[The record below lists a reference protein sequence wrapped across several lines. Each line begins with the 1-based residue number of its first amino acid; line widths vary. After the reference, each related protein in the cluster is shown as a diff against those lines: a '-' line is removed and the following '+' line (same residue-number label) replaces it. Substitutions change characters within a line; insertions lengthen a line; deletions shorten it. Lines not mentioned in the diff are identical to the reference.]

1 MSTVGKTRGIFY
13 RLARL
18 LGWVQII
25 TDTAEGRP
33 DKAGKRLFNKVLGRK
48 IISKTWWR

>member
-1 MSTVGKTRGIFY
+1 MSTIGKTRGIFY

-25 TDTAEGRP
+25 TDTVEGRP
-33 DKAGKRLFNKVLGRK
+33 DKASKKLWNKLIGRK
-48 IISKTWWR
+48 VVRRMWWR

>member
-13 RLARL
+13 RIARL

-33 DKAGKRLFNKVLGRK
+33 DKAGKRLFNKVWGRK
-48 IISKTWWR
+48 VVRRMWWK